1 MKTNWFKHPKLYEAF
16 DLYCQQCCDELPT
29 KDTLAAISISPTLE
43 NKMRRLLRRQKYG
56 YYAMFGTVGRRVASI
71 VVALLVSAI
80 ITTFSVKALR
90 EPVVRFFTEVFE
102 RFTSVLFVNDEP
114 SLNFKATEPAY
125 IPEGYMVDQQFSD
138 DTTMHRIR
146 YYNANTDSYIDYM
159 QNWNS
164 AGSLGMNTEGIEYH
178 TIDINGLDGITF
190 TQNDYT
196 TVMFVYDHYTF
207 TVKGFLSEEELLRI
221 AASIPLV

>member
-71 VVALLVSAI
+71 VVALLVGAI

-102 RFTSVLFVNDEP
+102 RFTSVLFTNDEP
-114 SLNFKATEPAY
+114 SLNFEATEPAY
-125 IPEGYMVDQQFSD
+125 IPEGYVVDQQFSD
-138 DTTMHRIR
+138 DTTIHRIR
-146 YYNANTDSYIDYM
+146 YRGVQSGGNIDYM
-159 QNWNS
+159 QSWNNT
-164 AGSLGMNTEGIEYH
+164 GSLGINTENIAYH
-178 TIDINGLDGITF
+178 TVDINGSEGIAYS
-190 TQNDYT
+190 QNGST
-196 TVMFVYDHYTF
+196 IVMFVHNNYTF
-207 TVKGFLSEEELLRI
+207 TVRGFLSEDELLRI
-221 AASIPLV
+221 AVSIPLT

>member
-29 KDTLAAISISPTLE
+29 QDALATISISPSLE

-71 VVALLVSAI
+71 VVALLVGAI

-102 RFTSVLFVNDEP
+102 RFTSVLFTNDEP
-114 SLNFKATEPAY
+114 SLNFKATEPIY
-125 IPEGYMVDQQFSD
+125 IPEGYVVEQQFSD
-138 DTTMHRIR
+138 DTMLHRIR
-146 YYNANTDSYIDYM
+146 YHNAHTNNYIDYT
-159 QNWNS
+159 QTWNS
-164 AGSLGMNTEGIEYH
+164 EGSLGMNTEGIEYH
-178 TIDINGLDGITF
+178 TVNINGLEGISF
-190 TQNDYT
+190 SQNDAT
-196 TVMFVYDHYTF
+196 SVIFVHNNYTF
-207 TVKGFLSEEELLRI
+207 TIVGIHSEEELVRI
-221 AASIPLV
+221 ATSIPLA

>member
-71 VVALLVSAI
+71 VVVLLVSAI

-102 RFTSVLFVNDEP
+102 RFTSVLFTNDEP
-114 SLNFKATEPAY
+114 SLNFEATEPAY
-125 IPEGYMVDQQFSD
+125 IPEGYVVEQQFSD
-138 DTTMHRIR
+138 DTTMHRIH
-146 YYNANTDSYIDYM
+146 YYNAQSNTYIRYM
-159 QNWNS
+159 QSWNDS
-164 AGSLGMNTEGIEYH
+164 GSLGINTENIAYH
-178 TIDINGLDGITF
+178 TVDINGLEGITF
-190 TQNDYT
+190 TQNASPV
-196 TVMFVYDHYTF
+196 VMFVHNGYTF
-207 TVKGFLSEEELLRI
+207 TIMGTLSEEELVRI
-221 AASIPLV
+221 AASIPLS